1 MQVNNSEKSRGI
13 LGRSTEIPGGA
24 QEQAGSN
31 AGKSAIILAAFFVV
45 FLALTLIFSHSSLK
59 KDLQRIDANTKEKMA
74 VSK

>member
-1 MQVNNSEKSRGI
+1 MTY
-13 LGRSTEIPGGA
+13 STQLFKEAISGT
-24 QEQAGSN
+24 AGSN